1 MEEIEILAEK
11 HIGKLDK
18 HCYLAR
24 HRIESFKAGYL
35 AAKKQLREVASK
47 AIDMAWAR
55 IIENGKFRSYTKEEI
70 LKSLD
75 IKEGE

>member
-1 MEEIEILAEK
+1 MGMEEIN
-11 HIGKLDK
+11 KLCKDK
-18 HCYLAR
+18 FWYIMVQLSQNQQ
-24 HRIESFKAGYL
+24 ESFKRVLENYV
-35 AAKKQLREVASK
+35 REVASK

-75 IKEGE
+75 IKEGD

>member
-1 MEEIEILAEK
+1 MEEIN
-11 HIGKLDK
+11 KLCKDK
-18 HCYLAR
+18 FWYIMVQLSQNQQ
-24 HRIESFKAGYL
+24 ESFKRVLENYV
-35 AAKKQLREVASK
+35 REVASK

-75 IKEGE
+75 IKEGD